1 MFQTISH
8 SINFTSIEEF
18 EQTCKGKALELDVV
32 SPVSVIVET
41 KEKNNFYWCRIL
53 LVDSTSVVKK
63 YVFVWDT
70 ILDKWEYDWDLFTL
84 VIGE

>member
-32 SPVSVIVET
+32 TPVSVITET